1 MEFCLECR
9 EFVKKK
15 EFVRHV
21 KDVHGYRT
29 KKQYLE
35 KWQGENMEDVKT
47 TVKEIETEEIN
58 TKKEL
63 SDEEFQTYFKLNNDL
78 NQLRMELGRTQQII
92 TALAQQTNEIER
104 QFVDHKR
111 NVSQRLEL
119 TNLNWRVDPQTKE
132 IVE

>member
-35 KWQGENMEDVKT
+35 KWQGETMDEPKT
-47 TVKEIETEEIN
+47 TVKEIETEEI
-58 TKKEL
+58 TEEKEL
-63 SDEEFQTYFKLNNDL
+63 TDEEFTTYFKLNNDL

-92 TALAQQTNEIER
+92 VALANQTNEIER
-104 QFVDHKR
+104 QFVEHKR
-111 NVSQRLEL
+111 SVSQRLEL
-119 TNLNWRVDPQTKE
+119 TDLNWRVDPQTKQ